1 VASVATAA
9 LETFVTAASG
19 GNFLP
24 PAKALPDADGAPHP
38 SRETFGVPIDFPM
51 GHPEDV
57 KESATTDLP
66 LQRQLMGSLGLVL
79 VLSAIAGIIGYA
91 SFDSSQLENGLR
103 TKTEMYATTLGSN
116 LYGAVATADAGLAED
131 MLKPLATDR
140 TVHGAAVYGP
150 SGRRLA
156 GIGKVPSTFSSG
168 DPLEHADDRMVITVR
183 DITVNEGEI
192 GHLYLALSTEFI
204 DSARFRAAQFPAF
217 TTAIIL
223 LFAVLLA
230 LAHSFSVMMS
240 ECIRMFEERRQ
251 MEASEKERLEKLVSE
266 RTRDLTLVVEGT
278 QAIPFALDV
287 EDGHFEYIGP
297 QGPARLGFSEDLW
310 KQIGFLD
317 KLMPRDRNGAV
328 RSKLDAS
335 KAGSL
340 EIETTV
346 LTNDDKRVDLRW
358 VASCEQSDN
367 TGQHKVLRGMML
379 DVTDQRRL
387 ESELAQAQKL
397 ESVGRLAAGV
407 AHEINTPVQFVSDSV
422 SFVREA
428 MDDLSEIVDKYRE
441 LRNAAEKNADHTAAD
456 VAAAAKAAEEAED
469 DADLDYILENA
480 PVALDRA
487 RDGLGR
493 VAAIVRSMKEF
504 AHPDRKEMTAS
515 NINQAIQST
524 LVIASNEYKYVAEVE
539 TSLGEVPLVNCYA
552 GEINQVVLN
561 LIVNAAH
568 TIGDVVKGT
577 DKKGRIRVATRV
589 LGDQVEIS
597 ISDTGKGIPVEVR
610 SRIFDPFFTT
620 KEVGKGT
627 GQGLAIARSVVVDKH
642 GGTLHFETELGVGT
656 TFFIRLPI
664 NGPSAASAASAA
676 A

>member
-1 VASVATAA
+1 MFKGWHFRTDKPCMNDTHA
-9 LETFVTAASG
+9 
-19 GNFLP
+19 
-24 PAKALPDADGAPHP
+24 
-38 SRETFGVPIDFPM
+38 
-51 GHPEDV
+51 GHRGH
-57 KESATTDLP
+57 ATTDLP
-66 LQRQLMGSLGLVL
+66 LQTQLMGSLALVFI
-79 VLSAIAGIIGYA
+79 LSAIAGVVGYA
-91 SFDSSQLENGLR
+91 TFDATSLENSARAKVTMYASNLASQL
-103 TKTEMYATTLGSN
+103 
-116 LYGAVATADAGLAED
+116 YG
-131 MLKPLATDR
+131 PLAVNDVRYAEEVLAPLVTDSN
-140 TVHGAAVYGP
+140 VYGVAVYAPG
-150 SGRRLA
+150 GRRLA
-156 GIGKVPSTFSSG
+156 GHGKHPLTLVSG
-168 DPLEHADDRMVITVR
+168 DKVTLADDRVLVTTR
-183 DITVNEGEI
+183 DIQVGEGAT
-192 GHLYLALSTEFI
+192 GQLFLALSTEHI
-204 DSARFRAAQFPAF
+204 SSARFRAAQFPAM
-217 TTAIIL
+217 TTAVVLLFVIL
-223 LFAVLLA
+223 LS

-240 ECIRMFEERRQ
+240 ELVRLFEERRQ
-251 MEASEKERLEKLVSE
+251 MERTEKVRLEKLVSE

-297 QGPARLGFSEDLW
+297 QGPQRLGFSEELW

-317 KLMPRDRNGAV
+317 RLMPRDRNGQV
-328 RSKLDAS
+328 RERIDAS
-335 KAGSL
+335 KSGSF
-340 EIETTV
+340 EIEASV
-346 LTNDDKRVDLRW
+346 LTQDEKRVDLRW
-358 VASCEQSDN
+358 VASCEQSDS

-387 ESELAQAQKL
+387 ENELAQAQKL

-428 MDDLSEIVDKYRE
+428 MEDLSEIVDKYRE
-441 LRNAAEKNADHTAAD
+441 LRNATEKGAD

-504 AHPDRKEMTAS
+504 AHPDRKEMAQADL
-515 NINQAIQST
+515 NQAIQST

-539 TSLGEVPLVNCYA
+539 TDLGDLPLVNCYA

-568 TIGDVVKGT
+568 AIGDVVKET
-577 DKKGRIRVATRV
+577 QAKGKIRVATRV
-589 LGDQVEIS
+589 LDDQVEIA

-610 SRIFDPFFTT
+610 AKIFDPFFTT

-642 GGTLHFETELGVGT
+642 GGTLHFETEVGRGT
-656 TFFIRLPI
+656 TFYIRLPI
-664 NGPSAASAASAA
+664 NGPSSASAA

>member
-1 VASVATAA
+1 MFKGWHFRTDKPCMNDTHA
-9 LETFVTAASG
+9 
-19 GNFLP
+19 
-24 PAKALPDADGAPHP
+24 
-38 SRETFGVPIDFPM
+38 
-51 GHPEDV
+51 GHRGH
-57 KESATTDLP
+57 ATTDLP
-66 LQRQLMGSLGLVL
+66 SQTQLMGSLALVFI
-79 VLSAIAGIIGYA
+79 LSAIAGVVGYA
-91 SFDSSQLENGLR
+91 TFDATSLENSARAKVTMYASNLASQLYGPIAVNDVR
-103 TKTEMYATTLGSN
+103 YAEE
-116 LYGAVATADAGLAED
+116 VLA
-131 MLKPLATDR
+131 PLVTDR
-140 TVHGAAVYGP
+140 NVYGVAVYAPG
-150 SGRRLA
+150 GRRLA
-156 GIGKVPSTFSSG
+156 GHGKHPLTLVSG
-168 DPLEHADDRMVITVR
+168 DKVTLADDRVLVTTR
-183 DITVNEGEI
+183 DIQVGEGAT
-192 GHLYLALSTEFI
+192 GQLFLALSTEHI
-204 DSARFRAAQFPAF
+204 SSARFRAAQFPAM
-217 TTAIIL
+217 TTAVVLLFVIL
-223 LFAVLLA
+223 LS

-240 ECIRMFEERRQ
+240 ELVRLFEERRQ
-251 MEASEKERLEKLVSE
+251 MERTEKVRLEKLVSE

-297 QGPARLGFSEDLW
+297 QGPQRLGFSEELW

-317 KLMPRDRNGAV
+317 RLMPRDRNGQV
-328 RSKLDAS
+328 RERIDAS
-335 KAGSL
+335 KSGSF
-340 EIETTV
+340 EIEASV
-346 LTNDDKRVDLRW
+346 LTQDEKRVDLRW
-358 VASCEQSDN
+358 VASCEQSDS

-387 ESELAQAQKL
+387 ENELAQAQKL

-441 LRNAAEKNADHTAAD
+441 LRNATEKGAD

-504 AHPDRKEMTAS
+504 AHPDRKEMAQADL
-515 NINQAIQST
+515 NQAIQST

-539 TSLGEVPLVNCYA
+539 TDLGDLPLVNCYA

-568 TIGDVVKGT
+568 AIGDVVKET
-577 DKKGRIRVATRV
+577 QAKGKIRVATRV
-589 LGDQVEIS
+589 LDDQVEIA

-610 SRIFDPFFTT
+610 AKIFDPFFTT

-627 GQGLAIARSVVVDKH
+627 GQGLAIARSLVVDKH
-642 GGTLHFETELGVGT
+642 GGTLHFETEVGRGT
-656 TFFIRLPI
+656 TFYIRLPI
-664 NGPSAASAASAA
+664 NGPSSASAA